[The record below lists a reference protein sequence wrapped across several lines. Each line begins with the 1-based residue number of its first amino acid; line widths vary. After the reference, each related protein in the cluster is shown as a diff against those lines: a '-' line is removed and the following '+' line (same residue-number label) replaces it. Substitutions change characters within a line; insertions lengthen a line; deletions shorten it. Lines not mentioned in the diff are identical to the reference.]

1 MPQDSVDL
9 SQSPESCVMLD
20 NINWQQYFVL
30 QLFPDMRH
38 DGECNARLHAV
49 LACTE
54 GYPLVKRSLDKQ

>member
-20 NINWQQYFVL
+20 NVNWQQYFVL

-38 DGECNARLHAV
+38 DG
-49 LACTE
+49 ACTE
-54 GYPLVKRSLDKQ
+54 GYLLVKRSLDKQ